1 MCRLPPVCHILKA
14 QELQDDIRLR
24 AIGVSP
30 AQTTRCSS
38 VGA

>member
-1 MCRLPPVCHILKA
+1 MWRLPPVCHILKA
-14 QELQDDIRLR
+14 QQLRDNIRLG

-30 AQTTRCSS
+30 AETTRCSR